1 MNKLQI
7 YLDFA
12 RENGIPLSSIN
23 PGSNEIALEY
33 ENALLAI
40 EILKDNKVAILGGD
54 ILTFETNV
62 LIYAYRLWGDQ
73 YQYLNW
79 YCDRNKDEEENEY
92 LARSYS
98 VAIFSINNANEIS
111 KRYGNKCYVVIVAS

>member
-54 ILTFETNV
+54 ILTFKTNV

-79 YCDRNKDEEENEY
+79 HCDRIKTKKM
-92 LARSYS
+92 
-98 VAIFSINNANEIS
+98 SI
-111 KRYGNKCYVVIVAS
+111 